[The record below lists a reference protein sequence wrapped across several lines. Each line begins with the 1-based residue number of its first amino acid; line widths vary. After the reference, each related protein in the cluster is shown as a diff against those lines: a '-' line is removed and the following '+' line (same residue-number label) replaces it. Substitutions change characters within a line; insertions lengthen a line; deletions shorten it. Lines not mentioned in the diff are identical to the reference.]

1 MSNLPLQNHQPM
13 KPLLFAFLL
22 TVFFIRSIAQPAP
35 VIVHDDTLFT
45 MKVQVGSFTPQ
56 ERAAAIAQ
64 RIINVTEQSEEFIAD
79 SLTIVKDPY
88 GYNVKYGSTVVM
100 IVLPVDTPS
109 EGLGLLELTE
119 LRKEQLAAVMLKNHK
134 EWSYKGLLKKSIYAG
149 IAIAIFVLLVWG
161 VNWYY
166 RKLTLKIVSQSGF
179 HSKQF
184 KIGAYPLFTPSRFS
198 SLLLFLVKGVR
209 LIIILIALYA
219 ILPVLFGLFPETK
232 QWADL
237 LIDYTISPIKGIL
250 NAIIDFIPNL
260 IRILVIYGFV
270 FYLVKALRFVTQE
283 IAKGALT
290 IKGFYADWAKPTF
303 NIIRFLLYAFMLIV
317 IWPYLPGSG
326 SPAFQGVSVF
336 LGLLISFGSSS
347 AIANAVAGLVITYMR
362 PFKLGDRVKI
372 GEAIG
377 DIIEKNMLVTRI
389 RTPKNEDITLPN
401 SSILSGF
408 SINYSSQAAER
419 GLIIYTSV
427 TIGYDTPWRKVHE
440 LLIEAALATE
450 HLLNDPKPFVLQTAL
465 TDFSVNYQINAYTR
479 SSRLLDTVYSELH
492 QHIQDKF
499 KESGIEIMS
508 PHYGAIRNGNTTTI
522 PVDYRPLSYK
532 PDTFTIKK
540 DA

>member
-1 MSNLPLQNHQPM
+1 M
-13 KPLLFAFLL
+13 KHSVLLFLL
-22 TVFFIRSIAQPAP
+22 LSIVQKHFAQPAP

-100 IVLPVDTPS
+100 IVLPVDTPL
-109 EGLGLLELTE
+109 EGLGLLALAE
-119 LRKEQLAAVMLKNHK
+119 LRKEQLASVMLKNHK
-134 EWSYKGLLKKSIYAG
+134 EWSYRGILKKSIYA
-149 IAIAIFVLLVWG
+149 AIAISIFILLVWG

-166 RKLTLKIVSQSGF
+166 RKLSVKIIALSGV

-184 KIGAYPLFTPSRFS
+184 KIGTYPLLTPARLS
-198 SLLLFLVKGVR
+198 SFLLFLIKSIR
-209 LIIILIALYA
+209 LLIILIALYA
-219 ILPVLFGLFPETK
+219 ILPVLFSLFPETK
-232 QWADL
+232 QWADS
-237 LIDYTISPIKGIL
+237 LIEYTINPIKSIL
-250 NAIIDFIPNL
+250 DAIVDFIPNF
-260 IRILVIYGFV
+260 IRIIVVYGFV
-270 FYLVKALRFVTQE
+270 FYLVKGLHFITQE

-372 GEAIG
+372 GEVLG
-377 DIIEKNMLVTRI
+377 DVIEKNMLVTRI
-389 RTPKNEDITLPN
+389 RTPKNEDVTLPN

-408 SINYSSQAAER
+408 SINYSSQASER
-419 GLIIYTSV
+419 GLIINTSV
-427 TIGYDTPWRKVHE
+427 TIGYDAPWRKVHE
-440 LLIEAALATE
+440 LLVDAALATE
-450 HLLNDPKPFVLQTAL
+450 HLLDDPKPFVLQTAL
-465 TDFSVNYQINAYTR
+465 NDFYVSYQINAYTR
-479 SSRLLDTVYSELH
+479 SPRLMVNIYSELH
-492 QHIQDKF
+492 QNIQDKF
-499 KESGIEIMS
+499 NEGGIEIMS

-522 PVDYRPLSYK
+522 PETYRPQSYK

-540 DA
+540 DE